1 VPGKPLG
8 PISVN
13 QAPQYGD
20 KTILEQSAKATKPG
34 AVSGAVM
41 PAPKAGRPA
50 GRATAQ
56 GARGVPPQG
65 AAAQQAAIPPEH
77 MELIQRL
84 PYAQRAA
91 ERLTAAAQRP
101 DAGPY
106 VQFYAGVAQRYYEY
120 VANRVHDETPFFDE
134 E

>member
-1 VPGKPLG
+1 MASRPLA

-13 QAPQYGD
+13 QQKQYGD
-20 KTILEQSAKATKPG
+20 RKILDQTAKATKPG
-34 AVSGAVM
+34 AVSGAVV

-77 MELIQRL
+77 MELMQKL

-91 ERLTAAAQRP
+91 EELVAKAQRP

-106 VQFYAGVAQRYYEY
+106 VQFYAGVAQRYYQHLAQQ
-120 VANRVHDETPFFDE
+120 VRQTTPFFE
-134 E
+134 

>member
-1 VPGKPLG
+1 MPKPLG
-8 PISVN
+8 SISVN

-20 KTILEQSAKATKPG
+20 QTILEQTAKATKPG

-56 GARGVPPQG
+56 GAQGGVPPQG

-77 MELIQRL
+77 MELMQKL

-91 ERLTAAAQRP
+91 ERLAAAAQRP

-106 VQFYAGVAQRYYEY
+106 VLFYAGVAQRYYQYLAEQ
-120 VANRVHDETPFFDE
+120 VRQTTPFFE
-134 E
+134 